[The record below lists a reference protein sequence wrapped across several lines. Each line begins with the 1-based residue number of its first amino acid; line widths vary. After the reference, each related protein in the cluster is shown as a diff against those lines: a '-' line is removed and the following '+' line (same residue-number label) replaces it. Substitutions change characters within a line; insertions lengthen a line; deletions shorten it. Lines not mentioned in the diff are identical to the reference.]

1 MIARIV
7 MYNFF
12 YYFYRQNITKKGAQ
26 MEQVAGISFMQQVKT
41 VKDISLK
48 NKRILIRV
56 DFNVPMDE
64 EFDISD
70 DTRIREALPTINYCV
85 DNEPKC
91 IVLVSHLG
99 RPKGKQAEFSL
110 KHILKRLERLLDKN
124 VVFADSIESLA
135 SLQEQAEEGSIIL
148 LENIRFYEGEE
159 KNSDELSKSLANHC
173 DVFVNDAFGT
183 SHRAHSSTY
192 GVSKFVK
199 EKVAGLLLKK
209 EIDSFAKA
217 LANPLKP
224 VLLIVGGS
232 KVSSKLAL
240 LENILSV
247 VDKIIIGGAMSN
259 TFLASLGY
267 DMADS
272 MVEKDLINEA
282 QTILQKAK
290 EKKVKI
296 YLPVDVVSTDDIK
309 THTNIKITPAQDVPQ
324 GYKAVDMGP
333 ASTKL
338 FNEVI
343 QTSQTIIWN
352 GPLGIYEISQF
363 SRGTFNLAH
372 AIAETYAFSL
382 IGGGDTADAVEK
394 AGERDNMSFISTGG
408 GASLELL
415 EGKILPAFEVL
426 DKK

>member
-1 MIARIV
+1 
-7 MYNFF
+7 
-12 YYFYRQNITKKGAQ
+12 
-26 MEQVAGISFMQQVKT
+26 MEQVAGISFMQKVKT
-41 VKDISLK
+41 VKDIELK

-110 KHILKRLERLLDKN
+110 KHILKRLERLLDRN
-124 VVFADSIESLA
+124 VLFADSIDSLG
-135 SLQEQAEEGSIIL
+135 SLQSEAEEGSIIL

-159 KNSDELSKSLANHC
+159 KNSDELSKNLANHC

-272 MVEKDLINEA
+272 MVENDLIDEA
-282 QTILQKAK
+282 KKILQKAK
-290 EKKVKI
+290 EKNVKI

-309 THTNIKITPAQDVPQ
+309 EHQNIKITPAQDVPQ

-333 ASTKL
+333 ASTRL

-343 QTSQTIIWN
+343 QASQTIIWN

-372 AIAETYAFSL
+372 AIADTYAFSL

>member
-1 MIARIV
+1 
-7 MYNFF
+7 
-12 YYFYRQNITKKGAQ
+12 
-26 MEQVAGISFMQQVKT
+26 MEQVAGISFMQKVKT
-41 VKDISLK
+41 VKDIELK
-48 NKRILIRV
+48 DKRILIRV

-64 EFDISD
+64 ELDISD

-110 KHILKRLERLLDKN
+110 KHILKRLERLLDRS
-124 VVFADSIESLA
+124 VLFADSIESLG
-135 SLQEQAEEGSIIL
+135 SLQNEAEEGSIIL

-159 KNSDELSKSLANHC
+159 KNSDELSKNLANHC

-272 MVEKDLINEA
+272 MVENDLIDEA
-282 QTILQKAK
+282 KKILQKAK
-290 EKKVKI
+290 EKNVKI

-309 THTNIKITPAQDVPQ
+309 EHQNIKITPAQDVPQ

-333 ASTKL
+333 ASTRL

-343 QTSQTIIWN
+343 QASQTIIWN

-372 AIAETYAFSL
+372 AIADTYAFSL

>member
-1 MIARIV
+1 
-7 MYNFF
+7 
-12 YYFYRQNITKKGAQ
+12 
-26 MEQVAGISFMQQVKT
+26 MEQVAGISFMQKVKT
-41 VKDISLK
+41 VKDIELK

-110 KHILKRLERLLDKN
+110 KHILKRLERLLDRN
-124 VVFADSIESLA
+124 VLFADSIDSLG
-135 SLQEQAEEGSIIL
+135 SLQGEAEEGSIIL

-159 KNSDELSKSLANHC
+159 KNSDELSKNLASHC

-272 MVEKDLINEA
+272 MVENDLIDEA
-282 QTILQKAK
+282 KKILQKAK
-290 EKKVKI
+290 EKNVKI

-309 THTNIKITPAQDVPQ
+309 EHQNIKITPAQDVPQ

-333 ASTKL
+333 ASTRL

-343 QTSQTIIWN
+343 QASQTIIWN

-372 AIAETYAFSL
+372 AIADTYAFSL

>member
-1 MIARIV
+1 ML
-7 MYNFF
+7 
-12 YYFYRQNITKKGAQ
+12 
-26 MEQVAGISFMQQVKT
+26 QVASITLMQQTKSIR
-41 VKDISLK
+41 DIQIN
-48 NKRILIRV
+48 NKKILIRV
-56 DFNVPMDE
+56 DFNVPMDKD
-64 EFDISD
+64 FNISD
-70 DTRIREALPTINYCV
+70 DTRIREAIPTINYCI
-85 DNEPKC
+85 DNNPHS

-99 RPKGKQAEFSL
+99 RPKGKSQEFSL

-124 VVFADSIESLA
+124 VAFADSIKSA
-135 SLQEQAEEGSIIL
+135 QTLQDTLPKGGVIL

-159 KNSDELSKSLANHC
+159 QNSPELSQSLASLC
-173 DVFVNDAFGT
+173 DVYINDAFGT

-192 GVSKFVK
+192 GIASFAK

-232 KVSSKLAL
+232 KVSSKLEL
-240 LENILSV
+240 LINILDV

-259 TFLASLGY
+259 TFLKALGY
-267 DMADS
+267 DMQASLTEDALLADAT
-272 MVEKDLINEA
+272 K
-282 QTILQKAK
+282 ILALAK
-290 EKKVKI
+290 TKGVKI

-309 THTNIKITPAQDVPQ
+309 NHTHIKITPAQDIPS
-324 GYKAVDMGP
+324 GHMAVDIGP

-338 FNEVI
+338 FAQVVHS
-343 QTSQTIIWN
+343 SQTIIWN
-352 GPLGIYEISQF
+352 GPLGVYEISQF
-363 SRGTFNLAH
+363 SRGTFNIAH
-372 AIAETYAFSL
+372 SIADTYAFSL
-382 IGGGDTADAVEK
+382 IGGGDTADAIEK

-426 DKK
+426 DKKADFIQP

>member
-1 MIARIV
+1 
-7 MYNFF
+7 
-12 YYFYRQNITKKGAQ
+12 
-26 MEQVAGISFMQQVKT
+26 MEQVAGISFMQKVKT
-41 VKDISLK
+41 VKDIELK

-110 KHILKRLERLLDKN
+110 KHILKRLERLLDRN
-124 VVFADSIESLA
+124 VLFADSIDSLG
-135 SLQEQAEEGSIIL
+135 SLQSEAEEGSIIL

-272 MVEKDLINEA
+272 MVENDLIDEA
-282 QTILQKAK
+282 KKILQKAK
-290 EKKVKI
+290 EKNVKI

-309 THTNIKITPAQDVPQ
+309 EHQNIKITPAQDVPQ

-333 ASTKL
+333 ASTRL

-343 QTSQTIIWN
+343 QASQTIIWN

-372 AIAETYAFSL
+372 AIADTYAFSL

>member
-135 SLQEQAEEGSIIL
+135 SLHEQVEEGSIIL
-148 LENIRFYEGEE
+148 LENSRFYEGEE

-343 QTSQTIIWN
+343 QASQTIIWN